1 MRQRKESKKNGGGER
16 EENQKK
22 LNKIAG
28 TREQSLKSERKNEIS
43 EPGEE
48 KTEN

>member
-28 TREQSLKSERKNEIS
+28 RREQSLKSERES
-43 EPGEE
+43 RE
-48 KTEN
+48 KE